1 MLRNEEG
8 NAFDASLF
16 VVFIQVKSIKENEF
30 KIQTL
35 RFFFYNNTMNNAI
48 GTCFPNHAI
57 IEVDFF
63 GLMTLYLFI
72 TRKLVNFISL
82 DIIKQYDT
90 NMLLTKPSEQDQNTY
105 MVLCSIFP
113 NKTYR
118 DLYVIPLQN
127 IYHQLIIIS
136 LFNISSSFSKI
147 KILTQRMLKK
157 NPAKMKNIIINSLWF
172 HILFH

>member
-1 MLRNEEG
+1 MP
-8 NAFDASLF
+8 
-16 VVFIQVKSIKENEF
+16 QVTVSQTMPLHKSISS
-30 KIQTL
+30 
-35 RFFFYNNTMNNAI
+35 
-48 GTCFPNHAI
+48 
-57 IEVDFF
+57 
-63 GLMTLYLFI
+63 MTLHLFI
-72 TRKLVNFISL
+72 TRKLVNCISL

-90 NMLLTKPSEQDQNTY
+90 NMLITKPSKQDQNTY

-157 NPAKMKNIIINSLWF
+157 NPCKNEKYNYQFTVVSYIVPLKNGNCKPVKTVNTESTLNGMIRSTYLGK
-172 HILFH
+172 